1 MTSDPHFRISHSAHV
16 PPRRAREPGAPVP
29 CSSGSPKAAVRG
41 SAMAEVSSEVGA
53 FLPNG
58 LVGGRIQAFE
68 MAGLR
73 SLLSGRLSSK
83 ACSQPRE
90 APCRA

>member
-1 MTSDPHFRISHSAHV
+1 
-16 PPRRAREPGAPVP
+16 
-29 CSSGSPKAAVRG
+29 
-41 SAMAEVSSEVGA
+41 MAEVSSEVGA